1 MSSPNSSTFVV
12 LIILVSVFNLGTVT
26 FLQVMIYSK
35 TFPQDARRLKAA
47 VSLLF
52 ILDACRTLDF
62 LITLITSAS
71 AANHKIDKLQS
82 LSAPTSPDSLLA
94 LLTAA
99 AILCQVIFLHR
110 AWTFSMRKRSAA
122 VAVTGY
128 LAAACV
134 STVIVDSAMSVM
146 GGAPVRGAG
155 HMRAGLALE
164 AAGDISAALLMC
176 WELKRGGSTSDRTS
190 VVSTQRTIAAELI
203 GSLFSLGCLT
213 AYITSP
219 SSRLFLLACTTRW
232 AGCTVTPF
240 SRRSTCARASD
251 PQTTPTRRV
260 RIVLRM
266 ARSGLR
272 GLHY

>member
-1 MSSPNSSTFVV
+1 MSSPNSATFVV
-12 LIILVSVFNLGTVT
+12 LIILVSVFNLVTVT

-47 VSLLF
+47 THLPS

-62 LITLITSAS
+62 LITLIVTLNSCVTTLITSAS
-71 AANHKIDKLQS
+71 AANHRIDKLQS
-82 LSAPTSPDSLLA
+82 LSAPTLSDSLLA
-94 LLTAA
+94 LLSAA
-99 AILCQVIFLHR
+99 AILCQVLFLHR

-155 HMRAGLALE
+155 HMRAGFALE
-164 AAGDISAALLMC
+164 AAGHISAALLMC
-176 WELKRGGSTSDRTS
+176 WELKRGRSTSDRTS

-213 AYITSP
+213 AGMHYVLG
-219 SSRLFLLACTTRW
+219 RLYSNALLATLN
-232 AGCTVTPF
+232 
-240 SRRSTCARASD
+240 ARARLGPTDNSD
-251 PQTTPTRRV
+251 PQGANS
-260 RIVLRM
+260 IADGAL
-266 ARSGLR
+266 
-272 GLHY
+272 